1 MKRKTTKY
9 THAVGYIKID
19 GVLFKKMLYLRRSC
33 ISKWYE
39 EAEGEVLEDI
49 LMQAP
54 DRVLFSV

>member
-1 MKRKTTKY
+1 MKKAKY
-9 THAVGYIKID
+9 THLVGYMKID

-39 EAEGEVLEDI
+39 EAEGEVMEDI
-49 LMQAP
+49 LMQVP